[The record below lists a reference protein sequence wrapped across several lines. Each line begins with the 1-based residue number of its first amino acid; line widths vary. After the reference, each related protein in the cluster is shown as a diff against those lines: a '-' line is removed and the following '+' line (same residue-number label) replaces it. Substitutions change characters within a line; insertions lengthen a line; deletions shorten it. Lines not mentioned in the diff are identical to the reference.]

1 MLRDGQRSLLVKSN
15 RILTVGHST
24 HSLERF
30 VELLKRSAVTAIAD
44 VRSSPWS
51 RYNPQFNRSAL
62 KSSLRSVGI
71 DYRFYGKQLGGRP
84 ADPSL
89 FHGSTA
95 DYVAMAKT
103 QEFADG
109 LAMVLVGSAKHQ
121 IALMCSE
128 HDPLDCHR
136 CLLVGRALEERGA
149 PVSHILSNAEIVSQ
163 QGIEEKLLNL
173 SGRGADD
180 FFVPRSEQLSAAYR
194 DRSLKVAYS
203 EVEADRLDDNEV
215 VEMKYG

>member
-1 MLRDGQRSLLVKSN
+1 MTSN
-15 RILTVGHST
+15 HILTVGHSN

-30 VELLKRSAVTAIAD
+30 FELLKRSAVTAIAD

-51 RYNPQFNRSAL
+51 RHNPQFNRSTL
-62 KSSLRSVGI
+62 KCSLRSVGI
-71 DYRFYGKQLGGRP
+71 EYRFYGKQLGGRP
-84 ADPSL
+84 SDPSL

-95 DYVAMAKT
+95 DYVAMAQT
-103 QEFADG
+103 QEFGDG
-109 LAMVLVGSAKHQ
+109 LSMVLAGSTKHR

-136 CLLVGRALEERGA
+136 CLLVGRALADRGA
-149 PVSHILSNAEIVSQ
+149 LVSHILSNAEIVSQ
-163 QGIEEKLLNL
+163 QKIEEKLLVL

-203 EVEADRLDDNEV
+203 EVGADHLEENEV
-215 VEMKYG
+215 VESRYG